1 LPFAT
6 VGDIRLYYRLE
17 GKTGAPVLAFSH
29 SVGADHG
36 MWAAQ
41 AADLL
46 PYFQILRYDIRGH
59 GASDAPHGD
68 YTMELLGLDVLAL
81 TDALK
86 IGKFAF
92 CGLSLGGSIG
102 QWLATHAP
110 EKLTAL
116 VLANT
121 SARIGT
127 REAWETRIKTVRE
140 GGMAGFAETA
150 MQRFFM
156 VETLASDQ
164 SSVDSMK
171 SVFLAT
177 NPVGYIGCCAALR
190 DADFRESLPQIRV
203 PTLVIGGDH
212 DVSAPWD
219 DNGKILAEEIPGA
232 RAVRLPAA
240 HLSNLERPRSFNAA
254 LLEFLLPARDAADSL
269 QAGFAVRRTMLGDA
283 HVDRAIANTNHFNRE
298 FQDLITRYA
307 WGTVW
312 TRPTLDR
319 RTRRLLVLAT
329 MAALGRWEE
338 FAMHVRTGLAH
349 ELEPCDLKEVLLQ
362 TAIYAGVPAA
372 NTAFHIAAEEIEK
385 AKPSGSDG

>member
-1 LPFAT
+1 MPFAN

-17 GKTGAPVLAFSH
+17 GKAGAPVVVFSH

-41 AADLL
+41 VADLL

-59 GASDAPHGD
+59 GASDALSGE
-68 YTMELLGLDVLAL
+68 YSMEFLGSDVLAL

-86 IGKFAF
+86 ISKFAF

-102 QWLATHAP
+102 QWLAIHAP

-127 REAWETRIKTVRE
+127 REAWDARIKTIGE
-140 GGMAGFAETA
+140 GGMAGFAGTA

-156 VETLASDQ
+156 LETLARNESF
-164 SSVDSMK
+164 VDSMK

-177 NPVGYIGCCAALR
+177 SSAGYIGCCAALR
-190 DADFRESLPQIRV
+190 DADFREALPQIRV

-212 DVSAPWD
+212 DISAPWD
-219 DNGKILAEEIPGA
+219 ENGRILAEKIPGA

-240 HLSNLERPRSFNAA
+240 HISNLECPRSFSAA
-254 LLEFLLPARDAADSL
+254 LLEFLLPPRDGEDSL
-269 QAGFAVRRTMLGDA
+269 ESGFAVRRAMLGDA
-283 HVDRAIANTNHFNRE
+283 HVDRAIANTNEFNRD

-307 WGTVW
+307 WGAVW
-312 TRPTLDR
+312 TRPALDR
-319 RTRRLLVLAT
+319 RTRRLLVLAM
-329 MAALGRWEE
+329 MASLGRWEE
-338 FAMHVRTGLAH
+338 FAMHVRAGLAH

-372 NTAFHIAAEEIEK
+372 NTAFKIAQEEIE
-385 AKPSGSDG
+385 AARAT